1 MIPEPGSGDFVP
13 MDEDL
18 KEKIALFRYG
28 VIAELVGRPPA
39 PREKEKLLCT
49 IAEKQ
54 WTVPGSERT
63 RIGRSTA
70 RDWIELYRTH
80 GFDGLKPG
88 PRADAG
94 RSRAIPEEV
103 QELLLQL
110 RGERPDA
117 SLDSLIRA
125 VQLCERF
132 APTLRLSRSSV
143 HRFFAAQQAPAAKAS
158 SAEPDALAFTFPHAN
173 DLWISDLMHGPRL
186 LVPGRR
192 DGGKTYLYAFL
203 DDASRMVPFAA
214 FYRVENAACF
224 QDALKQALLRRGLP
238 RRLYC
243 DNGATF
249 RTHHL
254 EVICATLNI
263 ALIHS
268 RPHRPR
274 GRGKIERFFRHVR
287 TGFLPHVTAE
297 ILSDLASLNRVFWA
311 WLEAEYHQTPHG
323 GLDGTTPLDRFL
335 QDQALIRPAPEQLE
349 LWLRM
354 KAERKVG
361 RDRTVRLES
370 RLYEAPDGFAGE
382 TVEVFFDPYDPGRPV
397 HFRRRGETTEH
408 PLRRLD
414 LYTNA
419 TLRRVGRDNPSPE
432 PQAPTTGIS
441 YLELIAKKF
450 YQEEP

>member
-1 MIPEPGSGDFVP
+1 MEK
-13 MDEDL
+13 DL
-18 KEKIALFRYG
+18 REQIALFRYG
-28 VIAELVGRPPA
+28 VIAE
-39 PREKEKLLCT
+39 REWN
-49 IAEKQ
+49 I
-54 WTVPGSERT
+54 PGSRRT
-63 RIGRSTA
+63 RVGRSTA
-70 RDWIELYRTH
+70 RDWIELYQTH
-80 GFDGLKPG
+80 GFEGLKPG

-94 RSRAIPEEV
+94 QSRTIPEPV
-103 QELLLQL
+103 QELLLKL
-110 RGERPDA
+110 RAERPNA

-125 VQLCERF
+125 VHLSGRV
-132 APTLRLSRSSV
+132 APGLRLSRSSV
-143 HRFFAAQQAPAAKAS
+143 HRFFVAQAPPARPAA
-158 SAEPDALAFTFPHAN
+158 SAEPDALAFTYPHVN
-173 DLWISDLMHGPRL
+173 DLWTSDLMHGPRL

-214 FYRVENAACF
+214 FYLAENAACF

-254 EVICATLNI
+254 QVICATLNI
-263 ALIHS
+263 SLIHS

-287 TGFLPHVTAE
+287 TAFVPHLTAE
-297 ILSDLASLNRVFWA
+297 ILSDLAGLNRVFWA

-323 GLDGTTPLDRFL
+323 GLDGQSPLDRFL
-335 QDQALIRPAPEQLE
+335 EDQALIRPAPEQLE

-354 KAERKVG
+354 SVGRRVG
-361 RDRTVRLES
+361 RDRIVHLDG
-370 RLYEAPDGFAGE
+370 RLYEAPDGYAGE
-382 TVEVFFDPYDPGRPV
+382 TVEVLYDPYDPGRPV
-397 HFRRRGETTEH
+397 HFRRKGETVER

-414 LYTNA
+414 LATNA
-419 TLRRVGRDNPSPE
+419 TLRRVARDTGPVAE
-432 PQAPTTGIS
+432 APTTGIS

-450 YQEEP
+450 YEGNNQ

>member
-1 MIPEPGSGDFVP
+1 

-18 KEKIALFRYG
+18 REKIALFRYG
-28 VIAELVGRPPA
+28 VIAELVGRTPA
-39 PREKEKLLCT
+39 PREKEKLLCA
-49 IAEKQ
+49 IAAKE
-54 WTVPGSERT
+54 WTVPGSQRT
-63 RIGRSTA
+63 HIGHSTV
-70 RDWIELYRTH
+70 RDWIVRYQTH
-80 GFDGLKPG
+80 GFEGLKPG

-94 RSRAIPEEV
+94 RSRAIPEQV
-103 QELLLQL
+103 QELLLKL
-110 RGERPDA
+110 RAERPSA
-117 SLDSLIRA
+117 SIDSLIRA
-125 VQLCERF
+125 VHLCGRF

-143 HRFFAAQQAPAAKAS
+143 HRFLAAQAQPAQTAS
-158 SAEPDALAFTFPHAN
+158 GAEPDAQAFTFPHVN
-173 DLWISDLMHGPRL
+173 DLWTSDVMHGPRL

-214 FYRVENAACF
+214 FYLVENAACF

-254 EVICATLNI
+254 QVICATLNI
-263 ALIHS
+263 CLVHS

-287 TGFLPHVTAE
+287 TAFLPHLTQE
-297 ILSDLASLNRVFWA
+297 ILSDLAELNRVFWA

-323 GLDGTTPLDRFL
+323 GLNGQTPLDRFL
-335 QDQALIRPAPEQLE
+335 DDQALIRPAPEQLE

-354 KAERKVG
+354 SVARRVG
-361 RDRTVRLES
+361 RDRTVHLDG
-370 RLYEAPDGFAGE
+370 RLYEAPDGYAGE
-382 TVEVFFDPYDPGRPV
+382 TVDVLYDPYDPGRPV
-397 HFRRRGETTEH
+397 HFRRKGETAER

-414 LYTNA
+414 LATNA
-419 TLRRVGRDNPSPE
+419 TLHRAARDKE
-432 PQAPTTGIS
+432 PATEAPTTGIS

-450 YQEEP
+450 YGGDNE

>member
-1 MIPEPGSGDFVP
+1 
-13 MDEDL
+13 MDETQR
-18 KEKIALFRYG
+18 EQIALFRYG
-28 VIAELVGRPPA
+28 VIAELVGRTPA
-39 PREKEKLLCT
+39 PREKEKLLCALADREWS
-49 IAEKQ
+49 I
-54 WTVPGSERT
+54 PGSSRR
-63 RIGRSTA
+63 RIGRTTV
-70 RDWIELYRTH
+70 RDWIVLYQSH
-80 GFDGLKPG
+80 GFEGLKPG
-88 PRADAG
+88 LRADAG
-94 RSRAIPEEV
+94 RSRAIPEPV

-110 RGERPDA
+110 RAERPGA
-117 SLDSLIRA
+117 SIDSLIRA
-125 VQLCERF
+125 VQLSGRF

-143 HRFFAAQQAPAAKAS
+143 HRFLAAQAAPAPGAAS
-158 SAEPDALAFTFPHAN
+158 GEPDAAAFTYPHVN
-173 DLWISDLMHGPRL
+173 DLWTSDLMHGPRL

-203 DDASRMVPFAA
+203 DDASRLVPYAA

-254 EVICATLNI
+254 QVICATFNI
-263 ALIHS
+263 CLIHS

-287 TGFLPHVTAE
+287 SAFLPHLTPE

-323 GLDGTTPLDRFL
+323 GLQGQTPLDRFL
-335 QDQALIRPAPEQLE
+335 DDQALVRPAPEQLE

-354 KAERKVG
+354 SVTRRVG
-361 RDRTVRLES
+361 KDRIVHLDG
-370 RLYEAPDGFAGE
+370 RLYEAPDGYAGE
-382 TVEVFFDPYDPGRPV
+382 TVDVLYDPYDPGRPV
-397 HFRRRGETTEH
+397 HFRRKGETAER

-414 LYTNA
+414 LLTNA
-419 TLRRVGRDNPSPE
+419 TLRRVARDTQPAAE
-432 PQAPTTGIS
+432 APTTGIS
-441 YLELIAKKF
+441 YLDLLAKTF
-450 YQEEP
+450 YEGDNQ